1 MMLSNIDIQ
10 IKGDHYW
17 EPAEQEYHEAL
28 IDFFK
33 TEFSNW
39 LDNCGVRTSG
49 VICFNLYYIPGTR
62 KFYIAKISKKETEL
76 LQELKKSTKF
86 YTKYF
91 THSFIGSADDE

>member
-1 MMLSNIDIQ
+1 MLTNIDIE

-17 EPAEQEYHEAL
+17 EPAEQEYHEAF
-28 IDFFK
+28 IDYFK
-33 TEFSNW
+33 TELSNW

-49 VICFNLYYIPGTR
+49 VICFNIYYVPGVR
-62 KFYIAKISKKETEL
+62 KFYIFKINKKESEI
-76 LQELKKSTKF
+76 LQELKRDSRF